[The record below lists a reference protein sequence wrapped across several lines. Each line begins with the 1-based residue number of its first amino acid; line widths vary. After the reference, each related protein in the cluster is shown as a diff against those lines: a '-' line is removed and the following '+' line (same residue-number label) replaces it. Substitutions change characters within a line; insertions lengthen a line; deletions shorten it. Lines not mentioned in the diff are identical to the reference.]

1 MDFDD
6 TDVEAAYR
14 REARRWLS
22 QAVPRFLDRH
32 PRLRN
37 ESLSELGEEQALAAS
52 KDWQKTKFDAG
63 YACITWPEEAG
74 GQGLSSMHA
83 VLFLEEEEK
92 HPVPWNFVPLSVSLG
107 TCAPAILH
115 HGTEEQRRRY
125 LPKLASGEELWCQLF
140 SEPEAGS
147 DLAGLRT
154 RAERDGDDW
163 IINGQKVWNTGA
175 HFADWAVL
183 VTRHD
188 TSLPKHKGLT
198 YFVVDMASDGIEARP
213 IRQIPGNAEFNEV
226 FLTNVRVPDSQRLDA
241 VGAGWSVA
249 ITTLMNER
257 HGRSHIQPDVVA
269 LLHLARSLELEDG
282 PAIEN
287 SAVREQIA
295 DWYVA
300 SRGVE
305 LNYYRGLTAISKGGR
320 PGPEASISKV
330 VRAPLRQEL
339 CNFAADLLDTAG
351 IQLEGKPSHVEFPTF
366 YLHSPRS
373 RLAAGTDEIL
383 KNVIAE
389 RVLGLPGDIRVD
401 RDTAFADIPR
411 GPTS

>member
-6 TDVEAAYR
+6 STAEAAYR
-14 REARRWLS
+14 ATARQWLS
-22 QAVPRFLDRH
+22 DTVPRFLERY
-32 PRLRN
+32 PKLR
-37 ESLSELGEEQALAAS
+37 SLPLSCLDEHEALEAS
-52 KDWQKTKFDAG
+52 RDWQKTKYDAG
-63 YACITWPEEAG
+63 YACLTWPKEAG

-115 HGTEEQRRRY
+115 HGSEEQRQRY

-163 IINGQKVWNTGA
+163 IVNGQKVWTTGA

-188 TSLPKHKGLT
+188 TTLPKHKGLT
-198 YFVVDMASDGIEARP
+198 YFVVDMASEGIEARP
-213 IRQIPGNAEFNEV
+213 IRQIPGDAEFNEV
-226 FLTNVRVPDSQRLDA
+226 FLTNVRIPDSQRLDQ
-241 VGAGWSVA
+241 VGAGWTVA

-257 HGRSHIQPDVVA
+257 HGRSQLRPDVADLVR
-269 LLHLARSLELEDG
+269 LAKTVEIDG
-282 PAIEN
+282 APAIEN
-287 SAVREQIA
+287 SAIRDQLA

-320 PGPEASISKV
+320 PGPEGSISKV
-330 VRAPLRQEL
+330 VRAPLRQDL
-339 CNFAADLLDTAG
+339 CSFGADLLDMG
-351 IQLEGKPSHVEFPTF
+351 GVLLEGDPALTEFATL

-373 RLAAGTDEIL
+373 RIAAGTDEIL
-383 KNVIAE
+383 RNIIAE

-401 RDTAFADIPR
+401 RDKAFGEIPR
-411 GPTS
+411 RPAS